1 MSKYRVEIPQEAME
15 NTEIPKSVPLVMRV
29 HRHQLVVEPENIAA
43 MVPQIKMR
51 TYILP
56 ALLAAILVF
65 SQLYAGNVQLVPLS
79 GPTSSLGNIITAFG
93 SLCGIGAFILTFISE
108 KVKCTG
114 PAQQFSWRML
124 LPIAM
129 ASGLILVF
137 TEYALFWVLSQ
148 LFGGA
153 TFDIYTAYI
162 MITVA
167 IAVINYIMINLAM
180 TLSPGII
187 TNLMTIMILG
197 GMLFSMLTNGRKNW
211 WRYNFSYL
219 GTEQSGSSWQ
229 FNLTLIFTGILMATL
244 VDYLFVNLKRRYHNW
259 RVELTRW
266 MLYGLAACLA
276 GVGLFPNDQEFH
288 YLHDQISMWLV
299 YLLLVLIVILRWLLP
314 MISNNFL
321 RLSYLMGVV
330 MSAEYIAFKFVH
342 YLSLTAFELLSFG
355 LALAWTLLLFQNLE
369 YLIQAD
375 SKILDVDLIIID
387 EESDDQN

>member
-15 NTEIPKSVPLVMRV
+15 NTEIPKSGPLVMRV
-29 HRHQLVVEPENIAA
+29 HRHQLVIEPENLASI
-43 MVPQIKMR
+43 VPQIKMSW
-51 TYILP
+51 YILP
-56 ALLAAILVF
+56 AILVAILVF
-65 SQLYAGNVQLVPLS
+65 SQLYADRIQLVPLS
-79 GPTSSLGNIITAFG
+79 GPASSLGNIITAFG
-93 SLCGIGAFILTFISE
+93 GLCGIGAFIITFISE
-108 KVKCTG
+108 KIKRTG

-137 TEYALFWVLSQ
+137 TVYALFWVLSQ

-153 TFDIYTAYI
+153 TFDIYTACI
-162 MITVA
+162 MIA
-167 IAVINYIMINLAM
+167 ISIAVINYIMINLSM
-180 TLSPGII
+180 TLSPGVI

-197 GMLFSMLTNGRKNW
+197 GVLFSMLTNGRKNW

-219 GTEQSGSSWQ
+219 GTAQSGSSMQ

-259 RVELTRW
+259 RIEISRW
-266 MLYGLAACLA
+266 MLFGLAACLA
-276 GVGLFPNDQEFH
+276 GVGLFPNNREFH

-299 YLLLVLIVILRWLLP
+299 YLLLILIIILRWILP

-321 RLSYLMGVV
+321 RLSYLMGAV
-330 MSAEYIAFKFVH
+330 MAAEYIAFKFVH

-355 LALAWTLLLFQNLE
+355 LALSWTLLLFQNLE
-369 YLIQAD
+369 YLIQSD
-375 SKILDVDLIIID
+375 SEILDVDLVVIKH
-387 EESDDQN
+387 ESNDQD